1 MLILNW
7 AQDMLTGNVSGILGK
22 ILRTIFLWLDSVIYG
37 VIGWLY
43 KLFTLLSE
51 VRLFENDQMRQL
63 QSRIYIVIGVI
74 SLFLVSYSLLNAIIN
89 PDNATKG
96 KNNSVTG
103 IVKNIILA
111 VIGIAIVPT
120 CFDYAYE
127 FQRRVLC
134 SNVITNLFLVEDPEE
149 DTMIKD
155 FGTEMS
161 LTLFQSFY
169 YAQQLSSDGLTYEP
183 IVYDSSEASD
193 WKTVASAITD
203 DDNKTNF
210 AEAIENIKSG
220 KSSIFEALGNFD
232 KAFENHQLGY
242 FLIISTIAGAYCA
255 YVLLGFVIDISIRA
269 VKLSYLQII
278 APLPIFTLVIPNQK
292 KVFDNW
298 LKKTTACFMEVF
310 VRVIAITFA
319 AFAVKYL
326 PLWIFSWGGIGS
338 GMSQL
343 CGETV
348 TKGLIVFARAAFIIG
363 IFGFLKQAPKFI
375 SDLLPGFDSKGFKLG
390 FGNAFAEAG
399 GFRALGAAGGVA
411 TAAARNIGAGAK
423 NVKNEWDK
431 PLGKYGNTG
440 KFMRTAG
447 AVFGTA
453 ESGVAGAASG
463 GVRSFIKG
471 KDAKKWSDSVKFAG
485 EGADAAMEAK
495 LKRDEY
501 REKHRKD
508 TPLVGGILGTTA
520 GHVTDAIDSIGDWI
534 NAPEATYKYA
544 KAQHDKL
551 SAVSSKEQAIKDFAK
566 DQRSK
571 EKNKA
576 LFKNKDGKSL
586 ASLEYEVLQA
596 EKDLDNALKTR
607 ASLQNEVGDDSYD
620 PVNIE
625 MKRKAA
631 DNAVA
636 AARREVQQAQNGA
649 DFSKAQQHLNE
660 VLAEQSLAYAMQPDF
675 SKTVAGV
682 KARQEQAQK
691 LADAANK
698 ALTDAKQNQL
708 DAERYIDKMIENG
721 ASEYYGALDEDD
733 KTKFDNLTKDYK
745 SAVRDAKS
753 LAGNNENI
761 TRYLNGEVDDQ
772 DINAKAVA
780 KLFKS
785 IDNELV
791 GKINEYGD
799 AIRKKSDKK

>member
-155 FGTEMS
+155 FGSEMS

-292 KVFDNW
+292 KVFDSW

-453 ESGVAGAASG
+453 ASGIAGAASG

-485 EGADAAMEAK
+485 EGADAAVEAK
-495 LKRDEY
+495 FKREDY
-501 REKHRKD
+501 KQAHGGKPWSAAVGHTKD
-508 TPLVGGILGTTA
+508 TIDKVKNFASTDEAAYSYLQKSSKSVSK
-520 GHVTDAIDSIGDWI
+520 VTDSLKSAMDAAGNVVTKNESNVDFIVSDFEFKDSSGQKHTVTGNTHTI
-534 NAPEATYKYA
+534 AELRKMAEY
-544 KAQHDKL
+544 Q
-551 SAVSSKEQAIKDFAK
+551 SEQAKKTGSSTDM
-566 DQRSK
+566 
-571 EKNKA
+571 A
-576 LFKNKDGKSL
+576 LAISL
-586 ASLEYEVLQA
+586 
-596 EKDLDNALKTR
+596 
-607 ASLQNEVGDDSYD
+607 
-620 PVNIE
+620 
-625 MKRKAA
+625 
-631 DNAVA
+631 
-636 AARREVQQAQNGA
+636 
-649 DFSKAQQHLNE
+649 
-660 VLAEQSLAYAMQPDF
+660 
-675 SKTVAGV
+675 
-682 KARQEQAQK
+682 
-691 LADAANK
+691 
-698 ALTDAKQNQL
+698 QNQL
-708 DAERYIDKMIENG
+708 DGVIKEAKSQVISGKIGTDKGLDGNQHMNAEVYNSLKSLNSALSENKSEILNKLGYNPGTQEYDIAMNAIENTLKIDVT
-721 ASEYYGALDEDD
+721 SDD
-733 KTKFDNLTKDYK
+733 PNAFDGLGD
-745 SAVRDAKS
+745 
-753 LAGNNENI
+753 LLNNRQTGLSKVANTSKNNI
-761 TRYLNGEVDDQ
+761 QAEL
-772 DINAKAVA
+772 
-780 KLFKS
+780 
-785 IDNELV
+785 NELSN
-791 GKINEYGD
+791 KIKE
-799 AIRKKSDKK
+799 KKSDKK

>member
-292 KVFDNW
+292 KVFDSW

-399 GFRALGAAGGVA
+399 GFRALGAAGGAITGGVRNF
-411 TAAARNIGAGAK
+411 TAAGQKNWQQAGEAFRNGRWRDFAKNTGAGVAK
-423 NVKNEWDK
+423 GLLHTPSV
-431 PLGKYGNTG
+431 
-440 KFMRTAG
+440 
-447 AVFGTA
+447 
-453 ESGVAGAASG
+453 VAGASSG
-463 GVRSFIKG
+463 GARSFIKG

-495 LKRDEY
+495 FKREDYKQAHGGKPWSAPIAHVKDVFDTVTDYPNSHRANFNYENKKHQAIDAIIKADDAVGDKAKALMNKYDNKVEY
-501 REKHRKD
+501 EGKTLSEIRKD
-508 TPLVGGILGTTA
+508 EEIANSDLNGLVQERARLKANGINTQR
-520 GHVTDAIDSIGDWI
+520 VDAEIESLKKKAIAAHQNTIKAEKDITGQIRRGDYSGNFKPEE
-534 NAPEATYKYA
+534 NAALENLYVKYA
-544 KAQHDKL
+544 KTLEDNISSL
-551 SAVSSKEQAIKDFAK
+551 SGNQAAYATANQILEDAK
-566 DQRSK
+566 TGNFRTILEGISRPDPSNP
-571 EKNKA
+571 NK
-576 LFKNKDGKSL
+576 KIVDGKSNL
-586 ASLEYEVLQA
+586 MDNVKIADSEVV
-596 EKDLDNALKTR
+596 ERMNR
-607 ASLQNEVGDDSYD
+607 EG
-620 PVNIE
+620 E
-625 MKRKAA
+625 
-631 DNAVA
+631 AVK
-636 AARREVQQAQNGA
+636 QQE
-649 DFSKAQQHLNE
+649 SK
-660 VLAEQSLAYAMQPDF
+660 
-675 SKTVAGV
+675 K
-682 KARQEQAQK
+682 
-691 LADAANK
+691 
-698 ALTDAKQNQL
+698 
-708 DAERYIDKMIENG
+708 
-721 ASEYYGALDEDD
+721 
-733 KTKFDNLTKDYK
+733 
-745 SAVRDAKS
+745 
-753 LAGNNENI
+753 
-761 TRYLNGEVDDQ
+761 
-772 DINAKAVA
+772 
-780 KLFKS
+780 
-785 IDNELV
+785 
-791 GKINEYGD
+791 
-799 AIRKKSDKK
+799 